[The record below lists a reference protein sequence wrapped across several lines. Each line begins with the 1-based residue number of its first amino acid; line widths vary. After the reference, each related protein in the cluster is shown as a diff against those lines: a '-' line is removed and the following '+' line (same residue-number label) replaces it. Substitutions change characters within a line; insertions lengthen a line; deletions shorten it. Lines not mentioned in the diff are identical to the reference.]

1 MSIVSC
7 HSVDIKSRPSIRPA
21 RGSCRL
27 TLAINGRTYDVR
39 PIPCQAFG
47 AVKAYRLHKA
57 GGPVYAVV
65 QMVHGAECDC
75 PDFVFRRDGLDPAG
89 CKHVRALTVLGLI
102 RQEGGTR

>member
-1 MSIVSC
+1 MSIVGCQTPDLNSGPA
-7 HSVDIKSRPSIRPA
+7 VRPA

-27 TLAINGRTYDVR
+27 TLTINRKTYDVR

-47 AVKAYRLHKA
+47 AVKAYRLRKA
-57 GGPVYAVV
+57 DGPVYAVV

-89 CKHVRALTVLGLI
+89 CKHVRALAVLGLI
-102 RQEGGTR
+102 RQEGGAR